1 MAQTCA
7 EVKEWTLEY
16 LFPIHSWPATHIL
29 GCHPVLGPVESSD
42 LGFTLSHDHVGTNAA
57 GLRHTYP
64 EFIDRSGISEQ
75 LAAALK
81 AAYN

>member
-1 MAQTCA
+1 
-7 EVKEWTLEY
+7 
-16 LFPIHSWPATHIL
+16 
-29 GCHPVLGPVESSD
+29 VESSD